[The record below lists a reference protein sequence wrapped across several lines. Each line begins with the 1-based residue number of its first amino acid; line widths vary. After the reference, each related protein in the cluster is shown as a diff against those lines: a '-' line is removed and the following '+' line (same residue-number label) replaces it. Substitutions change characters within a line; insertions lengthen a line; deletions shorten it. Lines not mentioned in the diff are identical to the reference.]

1 MPTSELVD
9 TMPHDLGPAFRA
21 LHRPG
26 DPFILA
32 NAWDVGS
39 ARMLAA
45 LGAKAI
51 GTSSA
56 AHAFTLGRADMDVT
70 RDEALA
76 HAESLVAATALPVS
90 GDFENGFGDAPE
102 TVAET
107 VRLGAEVGLAGVSI
121 EDVAPPDG
129 AAYPFEEAVAR
140 IHAAV
145 SAARGLPRDLVL
157 CARAD
162 GVMTGAYDL
171 DEGIRRLQAFE
182 AVGADCLYLPM
193 PPDVAGLARACASVS
208 KPVNALAAGPF
219 TRVSRQGFAEAGA
232 ARISLGSALAR
243 ATHRVIHDAA
253 RAMFETGDFSALA
266 ASIPGAD
273 VDALLAE
280 GQHRGSR
287 ARLPRAC
294 APYGSAPRGAA

>member
-1 MPTSELVD
+1 MH
-9 TMPHDLGPAFRA
+9 HDPGPAFRA

-26 DPFILA
+26 NPFVLG

-45 LGAKAI
+45 LGAEAI

-56 AHAFTLGRADMDVT
+56 AHAFTLGRADMGVT

-76 HAESLVAATALPVS
+76 HAEGLVAATVLPVS

-107 VRLGAEVGLAGVSI
+107 VRLGAEVGLAGLSI
-121 EDVAPPDG
+121 EDVSPPDS
-129 AAYPFEEAVAR
+129 AAYPFDEAVAR
-140 IHAAV
+140 IRAAAA
-145 SAARGLPRDLVL
+145 AARALPRDIVL

-171 DEGIRRLQAFE
+171 DEGLRRLRAFE
-182 AVGADCLYLPM
+182 AAGADCLYLPM
-193 PPDVAGLARACASVS
+193 PPDMAGLARVCAYVS

-219 TRVSRQGFAEAGA
+219 ATVPRQDFARIGV

-253 RAMFETGDFSALA
+253 KAMFKAGNFSPLA
-266 ASIPGAD
+266 QSISGTA
-273 VDALLAE
+273 VDELLAK
-280 GQHRGSR
+280 GARG
-287 ARLPRAC
+287 
-294 APYGSAPRGAA
+294 